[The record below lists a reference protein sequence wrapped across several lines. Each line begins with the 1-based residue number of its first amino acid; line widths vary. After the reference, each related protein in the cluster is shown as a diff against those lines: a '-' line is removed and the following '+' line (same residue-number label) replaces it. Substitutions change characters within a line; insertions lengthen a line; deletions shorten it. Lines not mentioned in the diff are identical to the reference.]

1 MSYNF
6 DERQRQKLVDKST
19 WCYTRCSA
27 AITHLAHVLCYIE
40 PDTSNLTGNDLLA
53 EAKIYYKRFVY
64 TGNFFSSNSRNFLTK
79 KDTIAPN
86 SSKLPWD
93 QGLSVTLSWKWPCA
107 TLSSSFGLFHK
118 RKHFF
123 GVFQGGHWG
132 PFWPRTCPQDPFPS
146 WKKKMIPG
154 SPIDRFPEC
163 FVISFIPASF
173 SHFHSACL
181 KTHISQLKEVL
192 ETK

>member
-1 MSYNF
+1 MIYFIWYIDYLLYPGS
-6 DERQRQKLVDKST
+6 
-19 WCYTRCSA
+19 
-27 AITHLAHVLCYIE
+27 HVLCYIE
-40 PDTSNLTGNDLLA
+40 PCTSNLTENDPLT
-53 EAKIYYKRFVY
+53 EEKIYYQRFVY
-64 TGNFFSSNSRNFLTK
+64 TGTFCSNGRNFLTK

-86 SSKLPWD
+86 SSKLPRD
-93 QGLSVTLSWKWPCA
+93 RGLSFTLSWKLTCA
-107 TLSSSFGLFHK
+107 TLSSSFGLFRK

-123 GVFQGGHWG
+123 GVFQVGQSG
-132 PFWPRTCPQDPFPS
+132 PFWSRTCPQDPFPS

-173 SHFHSACL
+173 SRFHSACL

-192 ETK
+192 ETKKKPKIIRI

>member
-1 MSYNF
+1 MCTMKII
-6 DERQRQKLVDKST
+6 QKAFIAGIAS
-19 WCYTRCSA
+19 S
-27 AITHLAHVLCYIE
+27 HVLCYIE
-40 PDTSNLTGNDLLA
+40 PDTWNMTGN

-64 TGNFFSSNSRNFLTK
+64 TGNFFSNGRNFLTK
-79 KDTIAPN
+79 KDTIAP
-86 SSKLPWD
+86 K
-93 QGLSVTLSWKWPCA
+93 
-107 TLSSSFGLFHK
+107 SSFGLFHK

-123 GVFQGGHWG
+123 GVFQVGLSG

-173 SHFHSACL
+173 SHFHSARL
-181 KTHISQLKEVL
+181 KTHISQLLEVP